1 MFSVGTVVFLLV
13 VVLHLA
19 SSANLRPHLVENGEK
34 LGVTRNPDTV
44 DELDVKAYLG
54 GWAARQECKTFAYFR
69 ASFRSRF
76 FKRRLAS
83 SIFFCCVG
91 LGALGRALKP
101 NSDR

>member
-1 MFSVGTVVFLLV
+1 MTSDAPTAEKEVETQPQYPLPVLIMFSVGTVVFLLV

-54 GWAARQECKTFAYFR
+54 LW
-69 ASFRSRF
+69 
-76 FKRRLAS
+76 
-83 SIFFCCVG
+83 
-91 LGALGRALKP
+91 
-101 NSDR
+101 